1 MRWGSTR
8 CAPGTVIDGAQCVT
22 GSILREC
29 PACAKPVRVE
39 HVPRARPWAGG
50 APAVCL
56 ALQWMVQIRG
66 AQTLISER
74 NRTGQGGAARVASGA
89 CKAFWDD
96 LDVLAPGALAQVTL
110 FLFITRF
117 PGGRS
122 HQCARRHVG
131 WSCLRLRG
139 RGARGEEPRTGEP
152 PTHMASHQGHKLG

>member
-1 MRWGSTR
+1 M
-8 CAPGTVIDGAQCVT
+8 
-22 GSILREC
+22 
-29 PACAKPVRVE
+29 
-39 HVPRARPWAGG
+39 
-50 APAVCL
+50 CL

-122 HQCARRHVG
+122 NQCARRHGERPARLTKASVAQDSVLVG
-131 WSCLRLRG
+131 SGQRG
-139 RGARGEEPRTGEP
+139 GDRISPACDLGVRPCVWGALLSWAP
-152 PTHMASHQGHKLG
+152 LL